1 MDHVRAINRLRSRD
15 VLSAALIYAI
25 FDRLNGDFF
34 FDPFEIE
41 HAIANRDTLIDEL
54 VEELRNPGQFEPR
67 PAFAYFPPKN
77 ELCDR
82 RFIYVPIK
90 DLTVR
95 YAITLIF
102 SEQIE
107 TEIHPQCFANRRATG
122 DDAERR
128 FTEDFASGGWGRFCQ
143 WQAERCGD
151 NTILLRTDISSFYDS
166 ISHDYLIDTV
176 CRHLMLPADCELIN
190 LFRRLLRIPVIYYSP
205 STGQIEGPATIHQ
218 GLPIGDGVEGYLA
231 NLYLRDVDDAMVR
244 AEAVY
249 GRYVDDIRLFGSSR
263 QQVLYHL
270 RILQEQLL
278 RKGLN
283 LNSSKTEIAEDV
295 RSMGELMSRL
305 YYGEGY
311 GFEKDEQAGSAIQ
324 RRIDRPFEEF
334 SRTFTEDQA
343 LKKGSDARDFCKF
356 LGAHAE
362 NGQPLVALA
371 DRQNWHVERLR
382 ECVVRWRNPT
392 KHAVW
397 LLAQTATYRGV
408 PTAIQQR
415 ARDIILALL
424 VDDSVNSYSRY
435 RLLHHI
441 VKRRQTRRGR
451 LFRFVDHFSADE
463 RRRIEDLLFRY
474 LAAPAF
480 ELNLLAL
487 YVFRI
492 LGRSAPELRRIVS
505 EHCRAGCDPIRNAL
519 EAVTQIPETQ
529 LQSTAA
535 LDEPD
540 ATPGPY

>member
-205 STGQIEGPATIHQ
+205 STGQIE
-218 GLPIGDGVEGYLA
+218 
-231 NLYLRDVDDAMVR
+231 
-244 AEAVY
+244 
-249 GRYVDDIRLFGSSR
+249 
-263 QQVLYHL
+263 
-270 RILQEQLL
+270 
-278 RKGLN
+278 
-283 LNSSKTEIAEDV
+283 
-295 RSMGELMSRL
+295 
-305 YYGEGY
+305 
-311 GFEKDEQAGSAIQ
+311 
-324 RRIDRPFEEF
+324 
-334 SRTFTEDQA
+334 
-343 LKKGSDARDFCKF
+343 
-356 LGAHAE
+356 
-362 NGQPLVALA
+362 
-371 DRQNWHVERLR
+371 
-382 ECVVRWRNPT
+382 
-392 KHAVW
+392 
-397 LLAQTATYRGV
+397 
-408 PTAIQQR
+408 
-415 ARDIILALL
+415 
-424 VDDSVNSYSRY
+424 
-435 RLLHHI
+435 
-441 VKRRQTRRGR
+441 
-451 LFRFVDHFSADE
+451 
-463 RRRIEDLLFRY
+463 
-474 LAAPAF
+474 
-480 ELNLLAL
+480 
-487 YVFRI
+487 
-492 LGRSAPELRRIVS
+492 
-505 EHCRAGCDPIRNAL
+505 
-519 EAVTQIPETQ
+519 
-529 LQSTAA
+529 
-535 LDEPD
+535 
-540 ATPGPY
+540 